1 MTMKDCINTASTKK
15 YVDGRLSSYP
25 TTTDMDTAIDT
36 ALADY
41 STTSEMNSAI
51 ADAIADIPTGSG
63 WIKVSYQTFIT
74 DYVEFNQYGMGN
86 CKKDTFVFFP
96 YKDNGLEA
104 GFMTGF
110 CPKNTPFNGLYEYT
124 NLLNMSGTNPSTYF
138 LAHGFSRFMIFE
150 DDGNVGID
158 FSSRE
163 DRIDGSLA
171 FTQVDL
177 TERYT
182 IDTADMVIYVNPE
195 S

>member
-1 MTMKDCINTASTKK
+1 MTMKDCINTVSTKS
-15 YVDGRLSSYP
+15 YVDEKLSSYP
-25 TTTDMDTAIDT
+25 TTTEMDSAIDT

-74 DYVEFNQYGMGN
+74 DYVEFDQYGMGN
-86 CKKDTFVFFP
+86 CKKDTFVYFP
-96 YKDNGLEA
+96 YEDNGLVS
-104 GFMTGF
+104 GIMSGF
-110 CPKNTPFNGLYEYT
+110 CPKNSPFAGVYEYT
-124 NLLNMSGTNPSTYF
+124 NVFNMSGTIPSTYF
-138 LAHGFSRFMIFE
+138 LAHGMSRFMIFE
-150 DDGNVGID
+150 EDDNVEID

-171 FTQVDL
+171 YTQVDL
-177 TERYT
+177 TDRYT
-182 IDTADMVIYVNPE
+182 IDTADMTIYVNPE